1 MKTPDLDLLLA
12 RRNAVLRC
20 TQHHPDGRVRHRA
33 HLLLDLIDLGTVAAV
48 CAKHGCGNKNLGKW
62 KQRFLEHGVEGL
74 ADRPRVGRRRTLDAD
89 DEAFLTDLLEHHSPQ
104 EYGYPVAIW
113 SLADLCDLLWQQRGL
128 VLGISTL
135 SRTLHRLGFRY
146 GRPKHDLQHRQ
157 DLDAKE
163 SCRVILTE
171 LQKKGVVLSPASST
185 LMKRMSIPIQDWR
198 RGGGDAAFN

>member
-1 MKTPDLDLLLA
+1 MKTSHLDLLLA
-12 RRNAVLRC
+12 RRDEVLRL

-62 KQRFLEHGVEGL
+62 KQRFLEHGVAGL
-74 ADRPRVGRRRTLDAD
+74 ADRPRVGRRLAMQAA
-89 DEAFLTDLLEHHSPQ
+89 DEAFLVDLVERHSPQ
-104 EYGYPVAIW
+104 EFGYPVAIW
-113 SLADLCDLLWQQRGL
+113 SLADLCDLLWQQRGIA
-128 VLGISTL
+128 LGISTL

-146 GRPKHDLQHRQ
+146 GRPKHDLHHRQ
-157 DLDAKE
+157 NLDAKE

-171 LQKKGVVLSPASST
+171 LQKRGVALSPASSI

-198 RGGGDAAFN
+198 RGGGDAACN